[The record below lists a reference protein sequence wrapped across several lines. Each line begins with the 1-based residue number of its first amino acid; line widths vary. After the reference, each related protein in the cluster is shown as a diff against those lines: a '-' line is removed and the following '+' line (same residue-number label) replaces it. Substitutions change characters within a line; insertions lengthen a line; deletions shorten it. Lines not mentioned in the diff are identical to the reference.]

1 MLHSFA
7 SRVKD
12 APTVLIA
19 EDEVLIRFALYDGLT
34 DHGVRVLEAGTAA
47 EAIHILE
54 AEPAI
59 DLVFTDIRMPGPL
72 DGLDLVRWVHSHRP
86 GTPVVLTSG
95 GIHKEDIA
103 ADVRDDEPFIAKPYD
118 LDSVVERITDLARE
132 YQHHR

>member
-1 MLHSFA
+1 MWHSFT
-7 SRVKD
+7 SPVRD

-34 DHGVRVLEAGTAA
+34 DRGVRVLEAGTAA
-47 EAIHILE
+47 EAIHVLE
-54 AEPAI
+54 AEPGI

-86 GTPVVLTSG
+86 GTPVVVTSG

-103 ADVRDDEPFIAKPYD
+103 ADVRADEPFIAKPYD

-132 YQHHR
+132 YQHQH